1 MDTLRNWW
9 HELHYTQGQKRSLLI
24 LASLVLATSAI
35 FIIRTSSPSEAIAPP
50 PLALEVAAVDIKV
63 DVQGAVKLP
72 GVYSLSIG
80 SRVVDAIKAAGGVTK
95 NGDPSDLNQARILA
109 DGEQIYIY
117 AKSTGT
123 TTGSSGK
130 IAVKVK
136 PKSSNF
142 ILINRASAKELEAL
156 DGIGPVLASRII
168 NFRRENGPFA
178 TVEDLLNVPG
188 IGTSTLSKFKSKLR
202 I

>member
-80 SRVVDAIKAAGGVTK
+80 SGW
-95 NGDPSDLNQARILA
+95 SMQ
-109 DGEQIYIY
+109 
-117 AKSTGT
+117 S
-123 TTGSSGK
+123 
-130 IAVKVK
+130 K
-136 PKSSNF
+136 P
-142 ILINRASAKELEAL
+142 
-156 DGIGPVLASRII
+156 PVA
-168 NFRRENGPFA
+168 
-178 TVEDLLNVPG
+178 
-188 IGTSTLSKFKSKLR
+188 
-202 I
+202 